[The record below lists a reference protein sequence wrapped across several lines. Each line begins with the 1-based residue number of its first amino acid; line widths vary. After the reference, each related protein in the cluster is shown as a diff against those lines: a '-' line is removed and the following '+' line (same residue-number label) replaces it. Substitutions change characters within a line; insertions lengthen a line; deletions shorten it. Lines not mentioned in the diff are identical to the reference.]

1 MRYFCS
7 WDEKKTLK
15 ADKYCDEMRYPVW
28 FDSPDECDC
37 DDEDAGGEDGPF
49 CMSVGCYTDPP
60 TGMPTSSVGPT
71 HTPTASALP
80 SLAPTTTGPTTTTP
94 TTALPTTPS
103 ADAGAAAEVRP
114 LPSGGFSFNAPVDA
128 AAAATTRS
136 VPLSPFVVDFHLAGD
151 EVDAR
156 RRRSLRGEEEDAPYS
171 SSPAARDV
179 ELLSIVS
186 DHLLERFGIGLSVE
200 VAGVELIVLDKREW
214 EEEDGDGS
222 DIVSYEYAGNALYGT
237 ETPVPSSAVLDAEV
251 LKAFNNPPGKAA
263 CMDALHSSVDD
274 VISAMTDVGASTREG
289 FGGGGVEEGGGGGE
303 SEGPSPDASAAEEE
317 EEEVVV
323 TSPTIDDG
331 DGGVTK
337 TASLVFASLLA
348 TAFVVAGLL
357 AVRKYRRYHR
367 NNASNDYVNYQ
378 NRKRSGSGA
387 AAVSPTTKVSVDGR
401 VLRFKRYFNFES
413 PKDGRSVAGAGEEG
427 GGEHD
432 PTMYDDLE
440 IVGGDTFPASQDQFT
455 DDEDTAVIPPGKNFD
470 RQGRQ
475 FEPSDVDVSLPY
487 DEGGTP
493 STTIGEGST
502 HGATTHDMIYFSHIA
517 NQMTED
523 QLDGSR
529 SHATV
534 DDLYSDKDSYFHS
547 YIGGGGPD
555 KDSIQST
562 HSLDTLDNTFGFVNE
577 SISHLIDGIEDMLEK
592 RDMEEKNAAPSAD
605 GGVGSRNIDSLDI
618 VSPRMVPMIDTS
630 MSTTATDQWSRH
642 IGDVVVDEKVGYSEL
657 PVLGATPRG
666 YEEVLKTRFSQAT
679 NDSRG
684 IAPPSF
690 HRSGDGVERDSD
702 EAFELLQDT
711 PTFDSSDVIYGSSD
725 VVYETAANTSD
736 ISTTDELFAR
746 IAELESKILNTE
758 SQLAQ
763 EESINRTPLITNSKA
778 RTTGTRNGAVVSS
791 SALQLDF
798 TETTLA
804 MIEQR
809 RLECTPPPSESEV
822 DSAMIQEARDQRL
835 LGRYLDETDS
845 EEESTIFLLPGE
857 SFED

>member
-28 FDSPDECDC
+28 FDSPEECDC
-37 DDEDAGGEDGPF
+37 DDDEDAAGGEDGPF
-49 CMSVGCYTDPP
+49 CMSVGCSTDPP
-60 TGMPTSSVGPT
+60 TGMPTSSVVPT
-71 HTPTASALP
+71 YAPTASALP
-80 SLAPTTTGPTTTTP
+80 SLAPTTSTTTTGPTTP
-94 TTALPTTPS
+94 TPS
-103 ADAGAAAEVRP
+103 AAAGAVAAEVRP
-114 LPSGGFSFNAPVDA
+114 PPSGGFSFNAPVD

-136 VPLSPFVVDFHLAGD
+136 VPLSPFVVDFHLAGE
-151 EVDAR
+151 EVAAAR
-156 RRRSLRGEEEDAPYS
+156 RGRRRSLRGEEDAPHS

-186 DHLLERFGIGLSVE
+186 DHLLDSFGVGLGIE
-200 VAGVELIVLDKREW
+200 PAGVELIVLDRREW
-214 EEEDGDGS
+214 DEDGDGS
-222 DIVSYEYAGNALYGT
+222 AIVSYEYAGNALYGT
-237 ETPVPSSAVLDAEV
+237 ETPLPSSAVLDSEV

-263 CMDALHSSVDD
+263 CMDALHSSRDD
-274 VISAMTDVGASTREG
+274 VVSAMTDVGASTREG
-289 FGGGGVEEGGGGGE
+289 FGGGEADVGEEGGGGE
-303 SEGPSPDASAAEEE
+303 SEGPIPDAAEE

-323 TSPTIDDG
+323 TGPTIDEG
-331 DGGVTK
+331 DGGGAG
-337 TASLVFASLLA
+337 TASLVFASMLA

-357 AVRKYRRYHR
+357 AVRKYRRFRR

-413 PKDGRSVAGAGEEG
+413 PKDGRSVAGAEEEDGGKG

-432 PTMYDDLE
+432 PTMFDDLE
-440 IVGGDTFPASQDQFT
+440 IVGGDTFPASQDQ
-455 DDEDTAVIPPGKNFD
+455 DDEDTAGIPPGTQFD
-470 RQGRQ
+470 RRGRQ
-475 FEPSDVDVSLPY
+475 FEPGDVDVSLPY
-487 DEGGTP
+487 DEGGTT
-493 STTIGEGST
+493 STTIGEVSA
-502 HGATTHDMIYFSHIA
+502 HGATTQNMIYFSHIA

-555 KDSIQST
+555 RDSIQST

-592 RDMEEKNAAPSAD
+592 RDMEENNAAPLAD
-605 GGVGSRNIDSLDI
+605 GGGGGSRNIDSLDV
-618 VSPRMVPMIDTS
+618 VSPRMVPMVDTS

-642 IGDVVVDEKVGYSEL
+642 IGDVVVEEKLGYGEL

-666 YEEVLKTRFSQAT
+666 YEEVLKTRFAQAT

-725 VVYETAANTSD
+725 VVYESAANTSD

-763 EESINRTPLITNSKA
+763 EESINRTPLITNAKS
-778 RTTGTRNGAVVSS
+778 RTTGTRNGGVVSS
-791 SALQLDF
+791 SVLQLDF

-822 DSAMIQEARDQRL
+822 DSAMIQEAREQRL

-845 EEESTIFLLPGE
+845 EEESTIFVLPGE
-857 SFED
+857 EE